1 MKDDSQFFGYSSE
14 VEQGP
19 LPKVEKT
26 GGRIHAEG
34 ENQELCFGQ
43 VRFKVTISYPSEDAK

>member
-1 MKDDSQFFGYSSE
+1 MKDNSWFFGYSSE

-26 GGRIHAEG
+26 GGIDADG
-34 ENQELCFGQ
+34 KNQELCFGQ